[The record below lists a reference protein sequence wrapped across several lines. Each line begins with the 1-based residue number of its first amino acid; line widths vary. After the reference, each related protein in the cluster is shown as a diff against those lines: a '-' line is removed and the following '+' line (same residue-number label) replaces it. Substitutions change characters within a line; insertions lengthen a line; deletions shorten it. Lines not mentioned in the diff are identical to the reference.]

1 MNGLLSFQVLFM
13 LTVYTAIMVPF
24 EIVYELAQEDV
35 FVGIIDLCVDTAFII
50 GTLCSHTAISNF
62 M

>member
-1 MNGLLSFQVLFM
+1 M

-24 EIVYELAQEDV
+24 EIVYEVAQEDV

-50 GTLCSHTAISNF
+50 G
-62 M
+62 